1 MILAGWGKLRRQLAL
16 LAGCACAPAIA
27 GAQET
32 PKVETPKVQAG
43 LLECRGDAAVAY
55 GLGSTRAVKCE
66 FRPAA
71 EMGQYKYIGTLER
84 AGLDFGVSD
93 QGSMLWMV
101 LATSKTIGPEALA
114 GEYVGLSTGFA
125 LGPGFSANVLVAK
138 GDEKGIALQPV
149 SISADS
155 GLSISLAGASL
166 KLQPYKPSR

>member
-1 MILAGWGKLRRQLAL
+1 MIVAGSGKLRAGARLAL
-16 LAGCACAPAIA
+16 LAGFACVPAIA
-27 GAQET
+27 GAQ
-32 PKVETPKVQAG
+32 ETPKVQAG
-43 LLECRGDAAVAY
+43 LLECRGDPAVAY
-55 GLGSTRAVKCE
+55 GFGSVRAVKCE
-66 FRPAA
+66 YRPANA
-71 EMGQYKYIGTLER
+71 MGQFKYVGTLER

-101 LATSKTIGPEALA
+101 LATSADIGPEALS

-138 GDEKGIALQPV
+138 GGENGIALQPL

-166 KLQPYKPSR
+166 KLQPYRPTR